1 MNQPAKRKPI
11 FGLGWAV
18 NALRNEQVSVL
29 LIAAMIGLAAGLV
42 AIVFKFTIAAF
53 QILFWGS
60 DGLTVSL
67 LESIPWYLRI
77 LPPVLGGLLLAP
89 FMLKRFS
96 DGRGSGI
103 PDVIESIAIHG
114 GRIPRRV
121 APLKLLAASIC
132 IGSGGS
138 VGREGPIVHIGA
150 SFAALVSRYFRP
162 SVGHSRTFVACGG
175 AAGIAAT
182 FNTPF
187 GAALF
192 AVEVLLADFAT
203 AKIAPI
209 VIACIVAT
217 VITREFSGDFPHLD
231 VPSVDALT
239 AAPQIL
245 PYLALGILGGLLG
258 SAFLRILGAGY
269 TISQKWPFSPLLV
282 PVTGG
287 LMVGILGLFF
297 PHVLGM
303 GYDTINN
310 LLSQNFTIGFL
321 MLLLLA
327 KMIATSITVNM
338 GGAGGVFVPCLFVGA
353 VLGAL
358 VAAIIESVEFL
369 APLSSGESFQRT
381 CVLVGMGAVVAAT
394 GRSPISA
401 ILIIFELT
409 YQPAIITPLMAGC
422 IPAVVITAA
431 MGNDSLY
438 IARLKQKGVELPKT
452 GEINLLKGKKVSE
465 VMEDRIERV
474 PTGMQL
480 RDLVDKFLQTPH
492 PIMWMVDEEDRL
504 VGVIESQNIQIAMLE
519 KESLFSLVVAE
530 DVAVPIKHLVHPGDD
545 LSMVSRIFNDAD
557 QQDILPVVDPV
568 SGIIQGDLLRSD
580 VIGTYNREL
589 AIRDSMGVAVDA
601 IGVAQRLRNVDLGGG
616 YRLIEY
622 LVPSHVE
629 GRTFKQM
636 ELRRRFG
643 IQAILVQRGS
653 ERIVPGPDTELR
665 AGDVVLFAGR
675 EESLEESLGEL

>member
-1 MNQPAKRKPI
+1 MK
-11 FGLGWAV
+11 
-18 NALRNEQVSVL
+18 ALRNEQVSVL
-29 LIAAMIGLAAGLV
+29 LIAALIGLAVGLA

-53 QILFWGS
+53 QIIFWGS
-60 DGLTVSL
+60 EAPSISL

-77 LPPVLGGLLLAP
+77 LPPVIGGLLLAP

-103 PDVIESIAIHG
+103 PDVIESIAVHG
-114 GRIPRRV
+114 GRVSRRV
-121 APLKLLAASIC
+121 APLKMLAASIC

-150 SFAALVSRYFRP
+150 SLAALMSRYFRP

-217 VITREFSGDFPHLD
+217 VITREVSGDFPHLE
-231 VPSVDALT
+231 VPSIDALS

-245 PYLALGILGGLLG
+245 PYLVLGVIGGLLA
-258 SAFLRILGAGY
+258 SAFLRTLGTGY
-269 TISQKWPFSPLLV
+269 TLAQKWPFSPLLI
-282 PVTGG
+282 PAMGG
-287 LMVGILGLFF
+287 LLVGIIAIYF

-303 GYDTINN
+303 GYDTINQ
-310 LLSQNFTIGFL
+310 LLTENFTIGFL
-321 MLLLLA
+321 LMLCVA
-327 KMIATSITVNM
+327 KMIATSVTVNM
-338 GGAGGVFVPCLFVGA
+338 GGAGGVFVPCLFLGA

-358 VAAIIESVEFL
+358 VATIIESVEVL
-369 APLSSGESFQRT
+369 APLSTGESFQRT
-381 CVLVGMGAVVAAT
+381 CVLVGMGAMVAAT

-431 MGNDSLY
+431 LGSDSLY

-452 GEINLLKGKKVSE
+452 GEINLLKGKKVTE
-465 VMEDRIERV
+465 VMENRV
-474 PTGMQL
+474 EQVPPGMPL
-480 RDLVDKFLQTPH
+480 RDMVDRFLQSHYPV
-492 PIMWMVDEEDRL
+492 MWMVNEEGRL
-504 VGVIESQNIQIAMLE
+504 EGVIESQNIQIAMLE

-530 DVAVPIKHLVHPGDD
+530 DVAVPVKHTVHPEDD
-545 LSMVSRIFNDAD
+545 LSIVSRLFNESGSD
-557 QQDILPVVDPV
+557 DILAVVDRNTGV
-568 SGIIQGDLLRSD
+568 VIGDLLRSD
-580 VIGTYNREL
+580 VISTYNREL
-589 AIRDSMGVAVDA
+589 AVRDTMGVAVDA

-616 YRLIEY
+616 YRLVEY
-622 LVPSHVE
+622 LVPTHLS
-629 GRTFKQM
+629 GKTFKDL

-643 IQAILVQRGS
+643 IQAILVQRAS
-653 ERIVPGPDTELR
+653 DRLVPGPDTELR
-665 AGDVVLFAGR
+665 AGDVVLFAGKA
-675 EESLEESLGEL
+675 EDLEESLGEL